1 MIPVPKKLVDVA
13 SGLRCFRELDP
24 EFPIQYATS
33 FLIIAQS
40 EGISQTEVA
49 HLIGLSRSGVQR
61 AFARLSKKGSDGKA
75 GYGLIDVRVDVWD
88 MRYRRA
94 YLSAKGQQ
102 FAQGFTRAR

>member
-1 MIPVPKKLVDVA
+1 VKVVPRKLVDVT

-61 AFARLSKKGSDGKA
+61 AFARLSEHGGDRKT
-75 GYGLIDVRVDVWD
+75 GYGLIEVRTDIFD
-88 MRYRRA
+88 RRFRRA

-102 FAQGFTRAR
+102 FAQAFTRAR

>member
-1 MIPVPKKLVDVA
+1 MIAVPKKLVDVA

-40 EGISQTEVA
+40 EGISQSEVA
-49 HLIGLSRSGVQR
+49 HLIGLSRSGAQR
-61 AFARLSKKGSDGKA
+61 AFARLSEKGTNGKA

-88 MRYRRA
+88 MRCRRA

-102 FAQGFTRAR
+102 FAQAFTRAR